1 MEPIILDCNY
11 VQNVSIDG
19 SELWGVPGMI
29 PLIPY
34 GKPIGVCES
43 DPSEMSSKIY
53 ECEANGNSVSLKYF
67 RDNTNCE
74 GSNFISFSG
83 DAINY
88 SSFNCDAPSNC
99 PYVQYTEHLQCN
111 GNMNDARVYTILTD
125 VCYYGEKYTCTNQSV
140 SHHDYSNK
148 QCSDSAFIDTFVE
161 GCNSEYGMF
170 YSDIKCSDGVLDF
183 TTTSGTTDTTGV
195 ISSTQLQIDTTDTTD
210 TTMEPI
216 ILDCNYVQ
224 NVSIDMSE
232 FGGPGMVQMITWGT
246 PIGVCTS
253 NPSEMM
259 STIYE
264 CEANGNSV
272 SLKWFIGNSNCEGSN
287 FTSFSGDTI
296 SYSSF
301 NCDAPSNC
309 PYVQYTKYK
318 IQDMSNPCNVDMN
331 YTFDV
336 TILTDVCYE
345 SYYNSKIF
353 RKSTCAN
360 ESISHHLYA
369 NQQCSDYYG
378 FETHEE
384 GCNDYEKGWFY
395 SEIKCYDGVSDFIN
409 TSGTTD
415 TTGVISSTQLQIDTT
430 DTTDTTTMEP
440 IILDCNYVQ
449 NVSIDV
455 SEFGGP
461 GIVQMITFGS
471 PGTPIGVC
479 TSDSS
484 EMSSK
489 IYECEANGNSVSL
502 KYFRDN
508 TNCEGSNFISFSG
521 DAI

>member
-1 MEPIILDCNY
+1 MKMNGSYGVVLLVICGLVTHCQSLLETLDCNY
-11 VQNVSIDG
+11 VHNVSVDLSQYG
-19 SELWGVPGMI
+19 YPAGMTPI
-29 PLIPY
+29 NPYATPITY

-53 ECEANGNSVSLKYF
+53 ECEANGNSVSLKIFSY
-67 RDNTNCE
+67 NTNCE

-148 QCSDSAFIDTFVE
+148 QCSDSAFIAIDTFVE

-253 NPSEMM
+253 LPLDMM

-272 SLKWFIGNSNCEGSN
+272 SLKI
-287 FTSFSGDTI
+287 FS
-296 SYSSF
+296 Y
-301 NCDAPSNC
+301 
-309 PYVQYTKYK
+309 
-318 IQDMSNPCNVDMN
+318 
-331 YTFDV
+331 
-336 TILTDVCYE
+336 
-345 SYYNSKIF
+345 
-353 RKSTCAN
+353 
-360 ESISHHLYA
+360 
-369 NQQCSDYYG
+369 
-378 FETHEE
+378 
-384 GCNDYEKGWFY
+384 
-395 SEIKCYDGVSDFIN
+395 
-409 TSGTTD
+409 
-415 TTGVISSTQLQIDTT
+415 
-430 DTTDTTTMEP
+430 
-440 IILDCNYVQ
+440 
-449 NVSIDV
+449 
-455 SEFGGP
+455 
-461 GIVQMITFGS
+461 
-471 PGTPIGVC
+471 
-479 TSDSS
+479 
-484 EMSSK
+484 
-489 IYECEANGNSVSL
+489 
-502 KYFRDN
+502 N

-521 DAI
+521 DAINYSSFNCD

>member
-83 DAINY
+83 DA
-88 SSFNCDAPSNC
+88 NC

-246 PIGVCTS
+246 
-253 NPSEMM
+253 
-259 STIYE
+259 
-264 CEANGNSV
+264 
-272 SLKWFIGNSNCEGSN
+272 
-287 FTSFSGDTI
+287 
-296 SYSSF
+296 
-301 NCDAPSNC
+301 NC

-415 TTGVISSTQLQIDTT
+415 TTEHQLVYVHQIHQKCHQKFMNVKQMVIL
-430 DTTDTTTMEP
+430 
-440 IILDCNYVQ
+440 
-449 NVSIDV
+449 
-455 SEFGGP
+455 
-461 GIVQMITFGS
+461 
-471 PGTPIGVC
+471 
-479 TSDSS
+479 
-484 EMSSK
+484 
-489 IYECEANGNSVSL
+489 
-502 KYFRDN
+502 
-508 TNCEGSNFISFSG
+508 
-521 DAI
+521 